1 MHPRPC
7 GPTPKWGVGKLT
19 WDGESA
25 AWVDEEG
32 NRRPADQ
39 RAQDKRSRRKKTK
52 AQKERAAKTERARK
66 KRLKDEATKEKERR
80 MKQALETPAG
90 GAEDQPP
97 HGAPPGAGAP
107 KKQKPE
113 HRKNGYDTNNDLNQL
128 LTQCLLCPVNV
139 KDRTRGAILNTV
151 ITQITYVEDHCDM
164 DNYREAEVDGHF
176 IVSAL
181 LLVRDEL
188 RGKDPEV
195 RHEPPAGISPK
206 APHHLL
212 LRWCLPCDA
221 CAVCCGRPR
230 GLATRTTSR
239 SSCVT
244 CCSRHLAKRLCV
256 PW

>member
-1 MHPRPC
+1 M
-7 GPTPKWGVGKLT
+7 KL
-19 WDGESA
+19 E
-25 AWVDEEG
+25 
-32 NRRPADQ
+32 
-39 RAQDKRSRRKKTK
+39 
-52 AQKERAAKTERARK
+52 
-66 KRLKDEATKEKERR
+66 
-80 MKQALETPAG
+80 LETPAAAG
-90 GAEDQPP
+90 GAEGQPLD
-97 HGAPPGAGAP
+97 GGPPGAGAP
-107 KKQKPE
+107 KKQKLE
-113 HRKNGYDTNNDLNQL
+113 RKNGYDTNNDLNQL

-139 KDRTRGAILNTV
+139 KDRTRGAILDTV

-164 DNYREAEVDGHF
+164 DNYRETEVDGHS
-176 IVSAL
+176 VVGAL

-195 RHEPPAGISPK
+195 RHEPPAGTSPK